1 MTNTIGDYYDRIV
14 RSFNSF
20 WFYSDLG
27 RVENAQI
34 NNYYAS
40 ILFGFIHLDNKPL
53 VINDVKLYV
62 SSILFGFI
70 LRGSPIGEWGLQ
82 FFEFILSVIIFL
94 FVVLFKLY
102 LLLFS

>member
-1 MTNTIGDYYDRIV
+1 MKRYFQFFLVLFAYADDDAHIPLRRGDLSV
-14 RSFNSF
+14 
-20 WFYSDLG
+20 
-27 RVENAQI
+27 
-34 NNYYAS
+34 
-40 ILFGFIHLDNKPL
+40 
-53 VINDVKLYV
+53 
-62 SSILFGFI
+62 LFGFI